1 MSVRVLLA
9 AVAVISIP
17 IAVNGAEPQTSSQ
30 PAPRAKRTCTVNT
43 EIGSRL
49 NTVRT
54 CRTAAER
61 EEARQEQ
68 RRTIDRVQ
76 NLKVSFGK

>member
-1 MSVRVLLA
+1 MSVRVMLVALA
-9 AVAVISIP
+9 VVSIP
-17 IAVNGAEPQTSSQ
+17 IAVNGAEPQTSQ

-49 NTVRT
+49 NNVRT

-68 RRTIDRVQ
+68 RRTIDKVQ
-76 NLKVSFGK
+76 ALKVTFGR

>member
-9 AVAVISIP
+9 AAAVISIP
-17 IAVNGAEPQTSSQ
+17 IAVNGAEPQSSSQ
-30 PAPRAKRTCTVNT
+30 PAPRTKRTCTVTT

-49 NTVRT
+49 NNVRT

-76 NLKVSFGK
+76 NLKVTFGK

>member
-1 MSVRVLLA
+1 MSVRVMLA
-9 AVAVISIP
+9 AIAVISIP
-17 IAVNGAEPQTSSQ
+17 IAVNGAEPQTTRPNPQ
-30 PAPRAKRTCTVNT
+30 AKRTCTVNT

-49 NTVRT
+49 NNVRT

-61 EEARQEQ
+61 EAIRQVQ

-76 NLKVSFGK
+76 NLKVTFGK